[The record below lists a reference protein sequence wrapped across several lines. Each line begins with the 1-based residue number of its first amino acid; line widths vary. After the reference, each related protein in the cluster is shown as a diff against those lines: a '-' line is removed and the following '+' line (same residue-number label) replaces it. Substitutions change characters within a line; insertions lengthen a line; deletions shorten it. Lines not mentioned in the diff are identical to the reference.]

1 MNLRNTLAPLT
12 IVLVVLLAATTLA
25 GFLLVPA
32 GTSLPVHWGIS
43 GEADIF
49 LPRDA
54 ALLMFPGIALA
65 TAVLLVVLPRLLGQA
80 QADASRHAIA
90 AIVPALL
97 GLFLA
102 IEVATVLI
110 GMGQAVDMVRF
121 VVLGVGIV
129 FAVVG
134 NVAPK
139 TQRNLIAG
147 VRVPWTL
154 ADPANWQATNRLF
167 GGLLLLGGLVMAGT
181 ALVVANPVVLLG
193 VTAAGVLVPV
203 VVALVYSWR
212 RARRE

>member
-65 TAVLLVVLPRLLGQA
+65 TAVLPLSCRACWGRRGRRLPPCHRRHRAGAARALPRHRGRDR
-80 QADASRHAIA
+80 ADR
-90 AIVPALL
+90 L
-97 GLFLA
+97 
-102 IEVATVLI
+102 
-110 GMGQAVDMVRF
+110 GQAVDMVRL

-154 ADPANWQATNRLF
+154 ADPPTGRRPTGFSVDCCSSAASSW
-167 GGLLLLGGLVMAGT
+167 
-181 ALVVANPVVLLG
+181 PV
-193 VTAAGVLVPV
+193 
-203 VVALVYSWR
+203 R
-212 RARRE
+212 RWSSPTPWCCSA